1 MANAAVWNL
10 PWLKKFFPQ
19 ELQGISMYSSSLPD
33 FGFAE
38 VKEAEEDSLTLK
50 GYNDSEIKVEK
61 GGTLLEKTEIATPNG
76 LTYSNTGMSVGTKKD
91 TNEIEEEYTEGDQ
104 VAIAMPGGRLTEIF
118 VIGKV
123 GKAKAVDYTNY
134 VISNGVG

>member
-19 ELQGISMYSSSLPD
+19 ELQGISMYSSPLPD

-38 VKEAEEDSLTLK
+38 VKESEGNSLTLE
-50 GYNDSEIKVEK
+50 GYNDSEIKVEE
-61 GGTLLEKTEIATPNG
+61 GGILSGNVGITTPNG
-76 LTYSNTGMSVGTKKD
+76 LTYSNTGMSIGTKKD

>member
-38 VKEAEEDSLTLK
+38 VKESEGDSLTLK

-76 LTYSNTGMSVGTKKD
+76 LTYSNTGMNIGTRED

-104 VAIAMPGGRLTEIF
+104 VAIAMPGGKLTEVF

-123 GKAKAVDYTNY
+123 GKAKAIDYTNY
-134 VISNGVG
+134 VISSGVG